1 MTASVPNH
9 FTDEDD
15 EVIIYEAVA
24 ILDPAIEVGV
34 AWSSHISTLKKLELQ
49 VGDKLTFECKIAAKK
64 LTKHPVPYKL
74 NSPSKI
80 QKV

>member
-34 AWSSHISTLKKLELQ
+34 AWSSHSSTLKKA
-49 VGDKLTFECKIAAKK
+49 GAA
-64 LTKHPVPYKL
+64 
-74 NSPSKI
+74 SWR
-80 QKV
+80 